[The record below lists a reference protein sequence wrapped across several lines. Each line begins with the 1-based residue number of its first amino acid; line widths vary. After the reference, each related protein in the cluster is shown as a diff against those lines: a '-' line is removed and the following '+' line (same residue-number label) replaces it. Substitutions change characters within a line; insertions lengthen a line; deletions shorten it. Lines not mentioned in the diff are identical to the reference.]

1 MKAFFEEYGFVALA
15 AIVVI
20 ILIIMVTP
28 VGQAIETAL
37 KSMVQSFLD
46 QVTAATANIKPF

>member
-1 MKAFFEEYGFVALA
+1 MESASTKDKVRRI
-15 AIVVI
+15 IVYI
-20 ILIIMVTP
+20 ILIIMATP